1 MRVFGRL
8 ESSFWDN
15 PKVRELTDHEKLLL
29 IYLFSCKH
37 GNAIGC
43 FVLPIEYIA
52 ADLGWTTEAA
62 SERIAALA
70 DHEFV
75 SRDQRTNVIRV
86 IGWWGHNALGN
97 PKHAKNAGK
106 TALSLP
112 ACELKEEAIVEL
124 RNLSDELNPN
134 AADALRD
141 GLKWHLDL

>member
-62 SERIAALA
+62 SER
-70 DHEFV
+70 
-75 SRDQRTNVIRV
+75 
-86 IGWWGHNALGN
+86 
-97 PKHAKNAGK
+97 
-106 TALSLP
+106 
-112 ACELKEEAIVEL
+112 
-124 RNLSDELNPN
+124 
-134 AADALRD
+134 
-141 GLKWHLDL
+141 